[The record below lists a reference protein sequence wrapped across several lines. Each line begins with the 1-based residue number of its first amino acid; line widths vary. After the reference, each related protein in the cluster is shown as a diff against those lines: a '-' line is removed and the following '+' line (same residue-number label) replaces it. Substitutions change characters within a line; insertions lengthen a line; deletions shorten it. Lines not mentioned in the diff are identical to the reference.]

1 MFHAALAY
9 NDKEVEKLQE
19 SREAELEFVGLRNG
33 SHSSNEQK
41 AKHSTLGE
49 DLLPP
54 SFLIL
59 LVEAVLCYDL
69 FAVSPNTDEDEFEK
83 WKREVEE
90 AEAEA
95 EAERLK
101 NGSLSGNTGDD
112 LGIDDPDRVLS
123 PPDGEDEFT
132 DDDGTTYKWDGSLRA
147 WVPQVGCHFVA
158 FGGFI
163 FILIFFQELLKL
175 YCEIL
180 R

>member
-19 SREAELEFVGLRNG
+19 AREAELEFVGSRNG
-33 SHSSNEQK
+33 SHSSNERK

-49 DLLPP
+49 NLLPP

-83 WKREVEE
+83 WKREVE
-90 AEAEA
+90 EAEA

>member
-95 EAERLK
+95 ERLK